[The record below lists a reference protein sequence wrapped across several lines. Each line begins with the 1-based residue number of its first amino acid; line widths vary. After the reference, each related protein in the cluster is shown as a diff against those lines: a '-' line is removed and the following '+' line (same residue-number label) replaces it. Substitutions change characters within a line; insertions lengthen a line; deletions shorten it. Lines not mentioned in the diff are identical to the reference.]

1 MFPTP
6 QVRKDR
12 IIMAKENKFL
22 EDLKA
27 QNLVDERELV
37 TVADINCTNGN
48 NWRGWVCIHGT
59 TMRLFSMTFP
69 ACKLDELIDE
79 IELPEAR
86 LIKTFGIVPFTL
98 IKFQYQ
104 SHTYRI
110 EHFSK
115 TKEFIQ
121 TMKETCGK

>member
-1 MFPTP
+1 
-6 QVRKDR
+6 
-12 IIMAKENKFL
+12 MAKENKFL
-22 EDLKA
+22 IELKA
-27 QNLVDERELV
+27 QNLIDDRELV

-48 NWRGWVCIHGT
+48 NWRGYVCIHDT

-69 ACKLDELIDE
+69 ACTLDELIDE
-79 IELPEAR
+79 IELPEVK

-104 SHTYRI
+104 GYTYRI

-115 TKEFIQ
+115 TKELIQ
-121 TMKETCGK
+121 LMKDTCGK

>member
-1 MFPTP
+1 
-6 QVRKDR
+6 
-12 IIMAKENKFL
+12 MAKENKFL
-22 EDLKA
+22 NDLKA
-27 QNLVDERELV
+27 QSLIDDRELA

-48 NWRGWVCIHGT
+48 NWRGWVCINDT

-69 ACKLDELIDE
+69 ANLGELIDE
-79 IELPEAR
+79 IELPEAL

-104 SHTYRI
+104 GHTYRI